1 MLSARTVLLSW
12 SGRPG
17 SVYTLRYR
25 ARTLRHSRYRY
36 VNVTTTTAKIDQL
49 RPNTEYEISVKVSRG
64 SRHSTWSMSVHVR
77 TSEAGKLRRTPV
89 RALFNDRTP
98 SVADYFVCQSSRRL
112 WIPHDTADHYR
123 ARDNSTFDARGFIF
137 ASKMFN
143 FQPDDVRQATAD
155 YLVVSQGNRCRHGQY
170 SCSSRAPVMKA
181 WHRCAGWDSLMHQKA
196 LRYNR
201 VI

>member
-1 MLSARTVLLSW
+1 MYT
-12 SGRPG
+12 SGPVKPV
-17 SVYTLRYR
+17 S
-25 ARTLRHSRYRY
+25 Y
-36 VNVTTTTAKIDQL
+36 V
-49 RPNTEYEISVKVSRG
+49 
-64 SRHSTWSMSVHVR
+64 
-77 TSEAGKLRRTPV
+77 V